1 MANSITYEV
10 ITSSTPVR
18 NRPNHNA
25 KILGYL
31 YQGNTLE
38 VISINNQWAYFK
50 FNKKNAYIDISDIQL
65 VEQVPI
71 TGNLTIE
78 YIDADSQLEI
88 QDSKTYT
95 NLELKS
101 YTYTA
106 TEINGYKVYGDTTK
120 TIILTSDNPNQTI
133 TFYYEEILG
142 SINIKYIDS
151 KTSQEI
157 STSETYD
164 NLPLLSYT
172 YTAKEIN
179 YYEIIEPKTKSVILT
194 EADPNQTITFS
205 YKKIVGDIIIK
216 YVNKYTM
223 SNISDTDIFN
233 NLEFGEYNY
242 SAKAIDG
249 YTLVGESTITVTLT
263 DNNPIQTIIFE
274 YKITEEVNMDEP
286 PYIATRYVTP
296 TWDINDDVILN
307 FYITDWNQSDVVDEK
322 MDIQFK
328 VEVRIND
335 ISKVY
340 TKFIGENSINLG
352 KLNEGEYELILQV
365 TDEFGRKSH
374 ELYNE
379 FRIIDKEAYELEISN
394 NTHIVTEE
402 ELTNYGIV
410 TGEYLERTENNI
422 AITLANKLGLQNLM
436 NDHHK
441 QGVRKIILPN
451 AIYTLNVE
459 GIWATNGIQYP
470 LNVLTVPTNFILD
483 LNGSTLTQITSDPE
497 QKIGYLL
504 SILDCYDSHVIN
516 GILEGDYGRR
526 EYICK
531 EGFSYNPGELCAC
544 ASMSGESKYSS
555 FDNITVRKFPGY
567 AMTAGLAPQNT
578 LIEGKG
584 HAVFNGQYLIFEN
597 GEIDSEGNLINSNT
611 KQTSQV
617 LDLSNLNDFT
627 TIRVGQYL
635 GYLWQ
640 PHGDSV
646 IAKYSF
652 YDENM
657 NFIKT
662 VIGHQYRDIRKPN
675 NAKYLRVTQAF
686 DKFTN
691 FGELY
696 VYYMYTPRNCSWLNC
711 TFEDTRTC
719 AMAPTQTNNSLIDNC
734 KFYRCGTNITPVAID
749 FEDGWHNMQDYCI
762 QNCEIVEAVGTAD
775 LVIVG
780 GFDLVFRNNKNFR
793 VNSKGFARG
802 QVFVDNEL
810 VSMNLGLTTHRM
822 SAFTICK
829 NNICPSLLN
838 GLGSLDDIKL
848 VIDSCTFNEVGYQNF
863 NPKIIVRNCTFDW
876 NNKQIQV
883 RTPILGGTFYKCTF
897 KNFKCTIGHFGDFT
911 AYDCEINDMNLEA
924 LQGYLHLYNC
934 KINNISFSNYIYSND
949 IKIYDSEVNNLSY
962 SRIGWCDSPAYK
974 LNVDIEL
981 KNSIFNNKT
990 NTIIINDSWQY
1001 KTFEGNDGTSL
1012 HFNLISDNCQYL
1024 DNTILANDAILNN
1037 SKFNIDIK

>member
-18 NRPNHNA
+18 NRPSHNA

-38 VISINNQWAYFK
+38 VISINNHWAYFK

-78 YIDADSQLEI
+78 YIDTDSQLEI

-120 TIILTSDNPNQTI
+120 TITLTSDNPNQTI

-194 EADPNQTITFS
+194 EADPNQTVTFS

-223 SNISDTDIFN
+223 SNISDTDTFN

-296 TWDINDDVILN
+296 TWDINDDVIIN
-307 FYITDWNQSDVVDEK
+307 FYVTDWNQSDVIDENTTSTFA
-322 MDIQFK
+322 I
-328 VEVRIND
+328 EVRVND
-335 ISKVY
+335 ASYRYKKY
-340 TKFIGENSINLG
+340 IGENSINIG
-352 KLNEGEYELILQV
+352 KLCIGEYELILQA
-365 TDEFGRKSH
+365 TDEYGRKSH

-379 FRIIDKEAYELEISN
+379 FRIINKEEYELNIIN
-394 NTHIVTEE
+394 NTHIVTDE
-402 ELTNYGIV
+402 ELKSY
-410 TGEYLERTENNI
+410 E
-422 AITLANKLGLQNLM
+422 ITKGSYINDSKTAHNTKIGLQNLM
-436 NDHHK
+436 NDLSSN
-441 QGVRKIILPN
+441 GVLKMILPTN
-451 AIYTLNVE
+451 TYTIDAE
-459 GIWATNGIQYP
+459 GIWASGVAVQYTYNLLSIP
-470 LNVLTVPTNFILD
+470 SNFILD
-483 LNGSTLTQITSDPE
+483 LNGSTINQAISTPD
-497 QKIGYLL
+497 QKV
-504 SILDCYDSHVIN
+504 SFMMAFVDSYDSHVIN
-516 GILEGDYGRR
+516 GTLEGDYGLR
-526 EYICK
+526 EYECL
-531 EGFSYNPGELCAC
+531 EGFNYLPGEQSGCAC
-544 ASMSGESKYSS
+544 IGGESKYCS
-555 FDNITVRKFPGY
+555 FENIIVKKFPGY
-567 AMTAGLAPQNT
+567 AMTAGISPQNT
-578 LIEGKG
+578 LISGKG
-584 HAVFNGQYLIFEN
+584 HAILGDNLKFESGDIDNNGDI
-597 GEIDSEGNLINSNT
+597 ITSTT
-611 KQTSQV
+611 KYTSQY
-617 LDLSNLNDFT
+617 LDLSKFSKFNT
-627 TIRVGQYL
+627 VRVGQYL
-635 GYLWQ
+635 GFLYE

-646 IAKYSF
+646 IVKYSF
-652 YDENM
+652 YDSSKK
-657 NFIKT
+657 FIKSI
-662 VIGHQYRDIRKPN
+662 IGHQYRDIRKPN
-675 NAKYLRVTQAF
+675 NASYMRCTYIF
-686 DKFTN
+686 NKFTN
-691 FGELY
+691 MNNIQLY
-696 VYYMYTPRNCSWLNC
+696 HMYIPRNCGWYNI

-719 AMAPTQTNNSLIDNC
+719 ALAPYQGNNMLIDNC
-734 KFYRCGTNITPVAID
+734 TFARCATNITPCAID

-762 QNCEIVEAVGTAD
+762 QNCEILEAVGTAD

-780 GFDLVFRNNKNFR
+780 GLDLIFRNNINWR
-793 VNSKGFARG
+793 ISSRGFSRG
-802 QVFVDNEL
+802 QVFIGNTL
-810 VSMNLGLTTHRM
+810 INLNLGLTTHLK

-829 NNICPSLLN
+829 YNIVHPIDNNLATGFIDN
-838 GLGSLDDIKL
+838 SLDNISGLKL
-848 VIDSCTFNEVGYQNF
+848 IIDNCTFNKCVWQNY
-863 NPKIIVRNCTFDW
+863 NPNIIVRECTFNW
-876 NNKQIQV
+876 NEQILSSA
-883 RTPILGGTFYKCTF
+883 RPIIGGTFYRCTINNF
-897 KNFKCTIGHFGDFT
+897 ISTGGHIKNFV
-911 AYDCEINDMNLEA
+911 AYDSIINNMNLVA
-924 LQGYLHLYNC
+924 LQGCFILYNC
-934 KINNISFSNYIYSND
+934 
-949 IKIYDSEVNNLSY
+949 EVNNCSFANYNIDININISNSILKNFIIN
-962 SRIGWCDSPAYK
+962 RIGWAKCNISYNSTNSLFENTSTRKNIFIDDYK
-974 LNVDIEL
+974 YFD
-981 KNSIFNNKT
+981 
-990 NTIIINDSWQY
+990 NT
-1001 KTFEGNDGTSL
+1001 KTFTITTSKNTYLND
-1012 HFNLISDNCQYL
+1012 
-1024 DNTILANDAILNN
+1024 TILATTLVLNN
-1037 SKFNIDIK
+1037 INIDKSKMND